1 MATGTIAAI
10 GLGTTLAS
18 SGVSFYQA
26 EQNKK
31 KQREADA
38 AAQKAMDEAR
48 AKLDINYYEKLG
60 IQKEPYNLQQ
70 QALLASGQAAL
81 QAGVESER
89 GAAAVAGRIQMAQN
103 DAMAGISTAMGKDL
117 TELNKLVASED
128 INLNR
133 QKIGLDLQEVEGA
146 QLASQNYQEMAAAS
160 NTAAVQGLV
169 SAGGQMVNMSSL
181 YPSGLGPGEAE
192 FNAAKKA
199 NTLPPQYAKLEYKD
213 VAPTLYN
220 NADFIA
226 GNYSALF
233 DFTKQVIPTGTFPP
247 IEVSDF
253 KFNQKP
259 LTPNEIKLNKKLG
272 G

>member
-31 KQREADA
+31 KQREADMA
-38 AAQKAMDEAR
+38 AEKALNEAK

-60 IQKEPYNLQQ
+60 IQKEPYNLQR

-103 DAMAGISTAMGKDL
+103 DAQLGIATQMGQDL
-117 TELNKLVASED
+117 TELNKLVAGED
-128 INLNR
+128 ISLNQ
-133 QKIGLDLQEVEGA
+133 QKIALDLQEVQGA

-169 SAGGQMVNMSSL
+169 SAGGQMVDMSSL
-181 YPSGLGPGEAE
+181 YGSSLGPGEAE

-199 NTLPPQYAKLEYKD
+199 GTLPPQYANLKYKD

-220 NADFIA
+220 NPDFMA
-226 GNYSALF
+226 GDYGKIFNIPPTPAAKIDTTQSLKPQLKNKEQQYSW
-233 DFTKQVIPTGTFPP
+233 DK
-247 IEVSDF
+247 
-253 KFNQKP
+253 
-259 LTPNEIKLNKKLG
+259 
-272 G
+272 

>member
-31 KQREADA
+31 KQKEADA

-60 IQKEPYNLQQ
+60 IQKEPYNLQR
-70 QALLASGQAAL
+70 QALLASAQEAL

-103 DAMAGISTAMGKDL
+103 ESMAGISTAMGQDL

-133 QKIGLDLQEVEGA
+133 QKIGLDLQEAEGA
-146 QLASQNYQEMAAAS
+146 QLASQNYQDMAAAS

-169 SAGGQMVNMSSL
+169 SAGGQMVDMSSL
-181 YPSGLGPGEAE
+181 YGSSLGPGEAE

-199 NTLPPQYAKLEYKD
+199 NTLPPDLAGLSYKQAAAKL
-213 VAPTLYN
+213 A
-220 NADFIA
+220 ADPNFIA
-226 GNYSALF
+226 GKYDVAYSRKLVP
-233 DFTKQVIPTGTFPP
+233 QGTFEP
-247 IEVSDF
+247 IGGEKF
-253 KFNQKP
+253 KSNDAP
-259 LTPNEIKLNKKLG
+259 LIPNEIKLNKKLG
-272 G
+272 

>member
-31 KQREADA
+31 KQREADMA
-38 AAQKAMDEAR
+38 AEKALNEAK

-60 IQKEPYNLQQ
+60 IQKEPYNLQR
-70 QALLASGQAAL
+70 QALLASGQEAL

-103 DAMAGISTAMGKDL
+103 ESMAGISTAMGQDL
-117 TELNKLVASED
+117 TELNKLVAGED
-128 INLNR
+128 IRLNQ
-133 QKIGLDLQEVEGA
+133 QKIGLDLQEVQGA

-169 SAGGQMVNMSSL
+169 SAGGQMVDMSSL
-181 YPSGLGPGEAE
+181 YGNSLGPGEAE

-199 NTLPPQYAKLEYKD
+199 NTLPPQYANLKYKD

-220 NADFIA
+220 NPDFLA
-226 GNYSALF
+226 GRYDVVFSRKLVP
-233 DFTKQVIPTGTFPP
+233 QGTFEP
-247 IEVSDF
+247 IGGEKF
-253 KFNQKP
+253 KYNDAP
-259 LTPNEIKLNKKLG
+259 LIPNEIKLNKKLG
-272 G
+272 